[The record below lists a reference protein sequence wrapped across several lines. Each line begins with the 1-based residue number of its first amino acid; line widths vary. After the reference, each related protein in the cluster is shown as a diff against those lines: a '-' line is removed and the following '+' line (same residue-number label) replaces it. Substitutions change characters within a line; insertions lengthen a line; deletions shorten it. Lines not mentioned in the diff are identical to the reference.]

1 MMHMLAGEGAIA
13 IWNGISDEGRADFY
27 AWHLSEHMP
36 ERVGIPGFL
45 RGRRYR
51 AADDKTHPEFFTLYE
66 TQTFG
71 VTQGVDY
78 FNRLNA
84 PTSWTK
90 RATAHFKTTSRSLAR
105 VVASFGVGSGGVLLT
120 LRFDI
125 PDAESERKKLASITM
140 NVAALPEITGA
151 HILKGDDEASGTKTA
166 ESKDRADIV
175 QPARWVILIEACSVE
190 ALAGARAL
198 LNDYPA
204 LSGAD
209 AGVYRHEYTRLKT
222 AWAAG

>member
-1 MMHMLAGEGAIA
+1 MLAGEGAIA

-51 AADDKTHPEFFTLYE
+51 AVDDKTHPEFFTLYE
-66 TQTFG
+66 TQTFE
-71 VTQGVDY
+71 VTQGMDY
-78 FNRLNA
+78 LNRLNA

-105 VVASFGVGSGGVLLT
+105 VVASFGVGSGGMLLT
-120 LRFDI
+120 LRFDL
-125 PDAESERKKLASITM
+125 PDEESERKKLVSRMMEVITI
-140 NVAALPEITGA
+140 PEVTGA
-151 HILKGDDEASGTKTA
+151 HILKGDDEASSTKTA
-166 ESKDRADIV
+166 ESKDRNDIE

-198 LNDYPA
+198 LADDPA
-204 LSGAD
+204 LRAAS
-209 AGVYRHEYTRLKT
+209 AGLYLHEFTRLKT

>member
-1 MMHMLAGEGAIA
+1 MLAGEGAIA

-66 TQTFG
+66 TQTFE

-78 FNRLNA
+78 LNRLNA

-105 VVASFGVGSGGVLLT
+105 VVASFGVGPGGALLT

-125 PDAESERKKLASITM
+125 PDADSERKKLASI
-140 NVAALPEITGA
+140 VSKVVSLPEITGA
-151 HILKGDDEASGTKTA
+151 HILKGDDEASNIKTA
-166 ESKDRADIV
+166 ESKDRVDIE
-175 QPARWVILIEACSVE
+175 QPARWVILVEGCSTE
-190 ALAGARAL
+190 ALEGARAL
-198 LNDYPA
+198 LNEHPA
-204 LSGAD
+204 LGD
-209 AGVYRHEYTRLKT
+209 ASAGFYLHEYTRLKT

>member
-1 MMHMLAGEGAIA
+1 MLAGEGAIA
-13 IWNGISDEGRADFY
+13 IWNGISEEGRADFY

-51 AADDKTHPEFFTLYE
+51 AADDKTQPEFFTLYE
-66 TQTFG
+66 TQTFE

-84 PTSWTK
+84 PTAWTK

-105 VVASFGVGSGGVLLT
+105 VVASFGVGSGGALLT
-120 LRFDI
+120 LRFDVE
-125 PDAESERKKLASITM
+125 ESEQKKLASLM
-140 NVAALPEITGA
+140 MEAAALPQVTGA
-151 HILKGDDEASGTKTA
+151 HMLKGDDEASGIKTA
-166 ESKDRADIV
+166 ESKDRKDFE
-175 QPARWVILIEACSVE
+175 QPARWVILVEACSLE

-198 LNDYPA
+198 LNDHHA
-204 LSGAD
+204 LRAAN
-209 AGVYRHEYTRLKT
+209 AGLYRHEYTRLKT
-222 AWAAG
+222 AWTAG

>member
-1 MMHMLAGEGAIA
+1 MLAGEGAIA

-51 AADDKTHPEFFTLYE
+51 AADSKTHPEFFTLYE
-66 TQTFG
+66 TQTFE

-78 FNRLNA
+78 LNRLNA

-105 VVASFGVGSGGVLLT
+105 VVASFGVGSGGALLT
-120 LRFDI
+120 LRFDVE
-125 PDAESERKKLASITM
+125 ESERKNLESITM
-140 NVAALPEITGA
+140 KIATLPEITGG
-151 HILKGDDEASGTKTA
+151 HILKGDDEASGIKTA
-166 ESKDRADIV
+166 ESKDRKDFEL
-175 QPARWVILIEACSVE
+175 PARWIMLVEACSVE
-190 ALAGARAL
+190 ALAAVRTL
-198 LNDYPA
+198 LNDHSA
-204 LSGAD
+204 LRAAN
-209 AGVYRHEYTRLKT
+209 AGLYRHEYTRLKT
-222 AWAAG
+222 AWTAG

>member
-1 MMHMLAGEGAIA
+1 MLAGEGAIA

-51 AADDKTHPEFFTLYE
+51 AADSKTHPEFFTLYE
-66 TQTFG
+66 TQTFE

-78 FNRLNA
+78 LNRLNA

-105 VVASFGVGSGGVLLT
+105 VVASFGVGSGGALLT
-120 LRFDI
+120 LRFDVE
-125 PDAESERKKLASITM
+125 ESERKNLESITM
-140 NVAALPEITGA
+140 KIATLPEVTGA
-151 HILKGDDEASGTKTA
+151 HILKGDDEASGIKTA
-166 ESKDRADIV
+166 ESKDRKDFEL
-175 QPARWVILIEACSVE
+175 PARWIMLVEACSVE
-190 ALAGARAL
+190 ALAGARAS
-198 LNDYPA
+198 LNVHPA
-204 LSGAD
+204 LRAAN
-209 AGVYRHEYTRLKT
+209 AGLYRHEYTRLKT

>member
-1 MMHMLAGEGAIA
+1 MLAGEGAIA
-13 IWNGISDEGRADFY
+13 IWNGISEEGRADFY

-51 AADDKTHPEFFTLYE
+51 AADDKTQPEFFTLYE
-66 TQTFG
+66 TQTFE

-84 PTSWTK
+84 PTAWTK

-105 VVASFGVGSGGVLLT
+105 VVASFGVGSGGALLT
-120 LRFDI
+120 LRLDI
-125 PDAESERKKLASITM
+125 EESEQKRLASLM
-140 NVAALPEITGA
+140 MEAAALPQVTGA
-151 HILKGDDEASGTKTA
+151 HILKGDDEASGIKTA
-166 ESKDRADIV
+166 ESKDRKDFE
-175 QPARWVILIEACSVE
+175 QPARWVILVEACSLE

-198 LNDYPA
+198 LNDHHA
-204 LSGAD
+204 LRAAN
-209 AGVYRHEYTRLKT
+209 AGLYRHEYTRLKT
-222 AWAAG
+222 AWTAG

>member
-1 MMHMLAGEGAIA
+1 MLAGEGAIA

-51 AADDKTHPEFFTLYE
+51 AADDKTDPEFFTLYE
-66 TQTFG
+66 TQTFE

-78 FNRLNA
+78 LNRLNA
-84 PTSWTK
+84 PTPWTK
-90 RATAHFKTTSRSLAR
+90 RATAHFRTTSRSLAR

-120 LRFDI
+120 LRFDVA
-125 PDAESERKKLASITM
+125 DEESERNRLLSMMMK
-140 NVAALPEITGA
+140 VAAFPQVTGV
-151 HILKGDDEASGTKTA
+151 HILKGDGEASGTRTA
-166 ESKDRADIV
+166 ESKDRKDIE

-190 ALAGARAL
+190 ALEGARAL
-198 LNDYPA
+198 LAEHPA
-204 LSGAD
+204 LRAAS
-209 AGVYRHEYTRLKT
+209 AGVYLHEYTRLRT

>member
-1 MMHMLAGEGAIA
+1 MKQMLAGEGAIA

-51 AADDKTHPEFFTLYE
+51 AADSKTHPEFFTLYE
-66 TQTFG
+66 TQTFE

-78 FNRLNA
+78 LNRLNA

-105 VVASFGVGSGGVLLT
+105 VVASFGVGSGGALLT
-120 LRFDI
+120 LRFDVE
-125 PDAESERKKLASITM
+125 ESERKNLESITM
-140 NVAALPEITGA
+140 KIATLPEITGA
-151 HILKGDDEASGTKTA
+151 HILKGDDEASGIKTA
-166 ESKDRADIV
+166 ESKDRKDFEL
-175 QPARWVILIEACSVE
+175 PARWIMLVEACSVE
-190 ALAGARAL
+190 ALAAVRTL
-198 LNDYPA
+198 LNDHSA
-204 LSGAD
+204 LRAAN
-209 AGVYRHEYTRLKT
+209 AGLYRHEYTRLKT
-222 AWAAG
+222 AWTAG

>member
-1 MMHMLAGEGAIA
+1 MLAGEGAIA

-51 AADDKTHPEFFTLYE
+51 AADSKTHPEFFTLYE
-66 TQTFG
+66 TQTFE

-78 FNRLNA
+78 LNRLNA

-105 VVASFGVGSGGVLLT
+105 VVASFGVGSGGALLT

-125 PDAESERKKLASITM
+125 PDEEGERKKLASIM
-140 NVAALPEITGA
+140 MKVPALPEVTGA
-151 HILKGDDEASGTKTA
+151 HILKGDDEASGIKTA
-166 ESKDRADIV
+166 ESKDRKDIQ
-175 QPARWVILIEACSVE
+175 QPARWVVLIEACSVE

-198 LNDYPA
+198 LDDHPA
-204 LSGAD
+204 LRAAS
-209 AGVYRHEYTRLKT
+209 AGLYLHEYTRLKT

>member
-1 MMHMLAGEGAIA
+1 MLAGEGAIA

-27 AWHLSEHMP
+27 AWHLAEHMP

-51 AADDKTHPEFFTLYE
+51 AADSKTHPEFFTLYE
-66 TQTFG
+66 TQTFQ

-78 FNRLNA
+78 LNRLNA

-90 RATAHFKTTSRSLAR
+90 RATAHFETTSRSLAR
-105 VVASFGVGSGGVLLT
+105 VVASFGVGSGGALLT

-125 PDAESERKKLASITM
+125 PDEEGERKELASIMMKVT
-140 NVAALPEITGA
+140 ALPEVTGA
-151 HILKGDDEASGTKTA
+151 HILKGDDEASGIKTA
-166 ESKDRADIV
+166 ESKDRKDIE
-175 QPARWVILIEACSVE
+175 QPARWVVLIEACSVE

-198 LNDYPA
+198 LDDHPA
-204 LSGAD
+204 LRTAS
-209 AGVYRHEYTRLKT
+209 AGLYLHEYTRLKT

>member
-1 MMHMLAGEGAIA
+1 MLAGEGAIA

-66 TQTFG
+66 TQTFE

-78 FNRLNA
+78 LNRLNA
-84 PTSWTK
+84 PTSWTR

-120 LRFDI
+120 LRFDV
-125 PDAESERKKLASITM
+125 PDEESEREKLASIVM
-140 NVAALPEITGA
+140 KVAALRGSRARMFSKGMTKPPAPRLRRARIARISSNPPAGSFSSRRVRSRRWRA
-151 HILKGDDEASGTKTA
+151 HVRCWTIIPPCAK
-166 ESKDRADIV
+166 
-175 QPARWVILIEACSVE
+175 Q
-190 ALAGARAL
+190 ALVSIFMNIPG
-198 LNDYPA
+198 
-204 LSGAD
+204 
-209 AGVYRHEYTRLKT
+209 
-222 AWAAG
+222 

>member
-1 MMHMLAGEGAIA
+1 MLAGEGAIA
-13 IWNGISDEGRADFY
+13 IWNGISEEGRADFY

-51 AADDKTHPEFFTLYE
+51 AADDKTQPEFFTLYE
-66 TQTFG
+66 TQTFE

-84 PTSWTK
+84 PTAWTK

-105 VVASFGVGSGGVLLT
+105 VVASFGVGSGGALLT

-125 PDAESERKKLASITM
+125 EESEQKKLASLM
-140 NVAALPEITGA
+140 MEAAALPQVTGA
-151 HILKGDDEASGTKTA
+151 HILKGDDEASGIKTA
-166 ESKDRADIV
+166 ESKDRKDFE
-175 QPARWVILIEACSVE
+175 QPARWVILVEACSLE

-198 LNDYPA
+198 L
-204 LSGAD
+204 
-209 AGVYRHEYTRLKT
+209 
-222 AWAAG
+222 

>member
-1 MMHMLAGEGAIA
+1 MYMLAGEGAIA

-51 AADDKTHPEFFTLYE
+51 AADSKTHPEFFTLYE
-66 TQTFG
+66 TQTFE

-78 FNRLNA
+78 LNRLNA

-105 VVASFGVGSGGVLLT
+105 VVASFGVGSGGALLT
-120 LRFDI
+120 LRFDVE
-125 PDAESERKKLASITM
+125 ESERKNLESITM
-140 NVAALPEITGA
+140 KIATLPEVTGA
-151 HILKGDDEASGTKTA
+151 HILKGDDEASGIKTA
-166 ESKDRADIV
+166 ESKDRKDFEL
-175 QPARWVILIEACSVE
+175 PARWIMLVEACSVE
-190 ALAGARAL
+190 ALAAVRTL
-198 LNDYPA
+198 LNDHSA
-204 LSGAD
+204 LRAAS
-209 AGVYRHEYTRLKT
+209 AGLYLHEYTRLKT

>member
-1 MMHMLAGEGAIA
+1 MLAGEGAIA

-27 AWHLSEHMP
+27 AWHLAEHMP

-51 AADDKTHPEFFTLYE
+51 ATDDKTHPEFFTLYE
-66 TQTFG
+66 TQTFE

-78 FNRLNA
+78 LNRLNA
-84 PTSWTK
+84 PTAWTK

-125 PDAESERKKLASITM
+125 PDEERERQTLISIVM
-140 NVAALPEITGA
+140 KVAALPEVTGA
-151 HILKGDDEASGTKTA
+151 HILKGDDEASGAKTA
-166 ESKDRADIV
+166 ESKDRKDIE
-175 QPARWVILIEACSVE
+175 QPARWAILVEACSIE
-190 ALAGARAL
+190 ALTGARAL
-198 LNDYPA
+198 LNDHPA
-204 LSGAD
+204 LRAAS
-209 AGVYRHEYTRLKT
+209 AGLYSLEYTRLKT